1 MADDQEGLGA
11 KLDILI
17 KLQAGALVRGMT
29 SKKEKI
35 VFLGASGL
43 PPKLIADPVGTT
55 AASVSQTLYAERK
68 KEKDGKG
75 DT

>member
-1 MADDQEGLGA
+1 MADDQEGLAA

-17 KLQAGALVRGMT
+17 KLQAGALVRGMA

-35 VFLGASGL
+35 IFLGSSGL
-43 PPKLIADPVGTT
+43 PPKLIAELVGTT
-55 AASVSQTLYAERK
+55 PATVSQTLYAERK

-75 DT
+75 EG